1 MFFYLPVYY
10 IFFTSRL
17 VGYVLSSSTDS
28 VGVPIPE
35 SVRTNSAITIGRM
48 AMVAPEP
55 VGAALGQ
62 GLSNFLKKW
71 CLVIM
76 SMPDDEEKVDVS
88 LGLVGVAKAHPQ
100 AVVSDPKTLGFLA
113 HAILSWNPET
123 ANSLNNDL
131 INQFRLLFQ
140 GFASSMGAQNWNQ
153 LKMTWG
159 GGAANELRE
168 RLNAAFGV

>member
-1 MFFYLPVYY
+1 
-10 IFFTSRL
+10 
-17 VGYVLSSSTDS
+17 
-28 VGVPIPE
+28 
-35 SVRTNSAITIGRM
+35 M
-48 AMVAPEP
+48 AMVAPQP

-113 HAILSWNPET
+113 HAILRSI
-123 ANSLNNDL
+123 L
-131 INQFRLLFQ
+131 IQCVWR
-140 GFASSMGAQNWNQ
+140 
-153 LKMTWG
+153 
-159 GGAANELRE
+159 
-168 RLNAAFGV
+168 